1 MKNASIKNAIRNN
14 IVSTDALYRGT
25 TEKVALVKSSN
36 EKNGTCTIEFNNF
49 EGNRVVEKDVKVRL
63 TNPSVIDW
71 FPTKGDY
78 VFIREDLNVI
88 IVLGDATHLVTN
100 SSKSQATFKNDIFSN
115 LVNDNTGGYII

>member
-14 IVSTDALYRGT
+14 IVASDALYRGA

-49 EGNRVVEKDVKVRL
+49 EGSRVVEKDIKVRL
-63 TNPSVIDW
+63 SNPGVVDW

-78 VFIREDLNVI
+78 VFIKEDLNTLMI
-88 IVLGDATHLVTN
+88 TGDATHLLTSN
-100 SSKSQATFKNDIFSN
+100 KSETSFKNDIFSN
-115 LVNDNTGGYII
+115 LVNEATGGYII